1 MRVLVQRVRSASV
14 EVEGRE
20 VASIG
25 HGLLLLIGIAS
36 GDGEEQ
42 LRWMAGKIAG
52 LRIFEDAKEKFNLS
66 LLDVGGEALAV
77 SQFTLYGDTRKG
89 KRPSFTRAA
98 PPETAEPLCN
108 RFTELLR
115 EQGINVAE
123 GIFRAHMQVK
133 LVNDGPVTI
142 LIERLP
148 AP

>member
-1 MRVLVQRVRSASV
+1 MRVLVQRVTSASV

-52 LRIFEDAKEKFNLS
+52 LRIFEDDKEKFNLS
-66 LLDVGGEALAV
+66 LSDVGGEALAV
-77 SQFTLYGDTRKG
+77 SQFTLYADTRKG

-108 RFTELLR
+108 RFTDFLR

-123 GIFRAHMQVK
+123 GVFRAHMQVK